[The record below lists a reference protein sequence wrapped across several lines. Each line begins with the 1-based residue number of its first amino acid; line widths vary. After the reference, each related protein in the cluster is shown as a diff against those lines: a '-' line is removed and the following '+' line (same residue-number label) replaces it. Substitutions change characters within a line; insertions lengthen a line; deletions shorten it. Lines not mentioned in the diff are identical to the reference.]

1 MQSLQQQ
8 NSSHGKKGKDTLSS
22 GAVAGLMPSQG
33 SATNQKSLDHYMNMS
48 AQQPSSMQGY
58 NPAQQ
63 THSSLNE
70 KFSKTS
76 QQQVMMSKLNNY
88 TQQKELI
95 NELKSQNS
103 VMKIKSI

>member
-1 MQSLQQQ
+1 MV
-8 NSSHGKKGKDTLSS
+8 GKKTKDTLSS
-22 GAVAGLMPSQG
+22 SAAAGIIPSQG
-33 SATNQKSLDHYMNMS
+33 SATNQKSLEHYM
-48 AQQPSSMQGY
+48 AAGQSSMQGY

-63 THSSLNE
+63 THSALNE

-76 QQQVMMSKLNNY
+76 QQQVMMSKLNNF